1 MSKNMTTLS
10 LGVSAALAALV
21 VPAAQAGEVEVLH
34 YWTSP
39 GEAKAAAALKQ
50 TLQQQ
55 GDTWKDFAVAGGG
68 GDAAMTVL
76 KSRVISGNPPS
87 AAQIK
92 GPAIIEWAQEGVL
105 ENMDSVAKAGQWDAL
120 IPKVIA
126 DGLKYQ
132 GHYVAVPVQRPPR
145 RTGSGRIPRRSARP
159 ARRCPLP
166 GTSSSSPPTR

>member
-1 MSKNMTTLS
+1 MPPKMTTLS
-10 LGVSAALAALV
+10 MAMSTLALLAL
-21 VPAAQAGEVEVLH
+21 PAAHAGEVEVLH

-92 GPAIIEWAQEGVL
+92 GPAIIEWAQQGVL

-120 IPKVIA
+120 VPKVIA

-132 GHYVAVPVQRPPR
+132 GHWVAVPVNVHRVNWLWTNPEAFR
-145 RTGSGRIPRRSARP
+145 KAGAKV
-159 ARRCPLP
+159 
-166 GTSSSSPPTR
+166 PTTWDEFFVAA

>member
-1 MSKNMTTLS
+1 MHSKMTALS
-10 LGVSAALAALV
+10 LAVAAALAALAI
-21 VPAAQAGEVEVLH
+21 PSARAGEVEVLH

-39 GEAKAAAALKQ
+39 GEAKAATALKQ

-92 GPAIIEWAQEGVL
+92 GPALQEWAAEGVL
-105 ENMDSVAKAGQWDAL
+105 ANIDDVAKAENWDAVL
-120 IPKVIA
+120 PPVVA
-126 DGLKYQ
+126 NVMKYK
-132 GHYVAVPVQRPPR
+132 GHYIAAPVNVHRVNWLWANPD
-145 RTGSGRIPRRSARP
+145 AFKK
-159 ARRCPLP
+159 A
-166 GTSSSSPPTR
+166 